1 VCSSSS
7 LSDPFGSESIMA
19 SPRSVPDMRISAVV
33 QDISEV
39 TVAKAAHQAVEPVEP
54 GALRRYL

>member
-1 VCSSSS
+1 
-7 LSDPFGSESIMA
+7 MA
-19 SPRSVPDMRISAVV
+19 SPRSVPDMRISVVV

-54 GALRRYL
+54 GAPRRYL